1 MYKEQEIRCNAVAP
15 GGIVTELPM
24 TMPPMNEDGMKSF
37 ELMYP
42 LSTGMGEPEDIAN
55 AVLFL
60 ASDESKF
67 INGTYITVDA
77 KLWPRKSSVSA
88 NSVLTGDIMMMPG
101 LLKTLAAERIDV
113 DEDGVITGLF

>member
-1 MYKEQEIRCNAVAP
+1 M
-15 GGIVTELPM
+15 
-24 TMPPMNEDGMKSF
+24 EDGPTSENSWQPVSSDK
-37 ELMYP
+37 LN
-42 LSTGMGEPEDIAN
+42 TGCFSMRHSRQSGQKA
-55 AVLFL
+55 AR
-60 ASDESKF
+60 A
-67 INGTYITVDA
+67 A